1 MAKVITSNKVQSEV
15 DKAHDYVRTHILFPA
30 GMTGLITMVVGV
42 VGLLVQ
48 LWNGTYSWET
58 FTTSSGLLVVGV
70 LVGLGQTKYH
80 QFLLREFP
88 AFFAS
93 RMKTATQ
100 RSVQKARKAS
110 AESPVVHR
118 GRGLIPLWYVLGMGL
133 FIGLSIMTVL
143 AGFLD
148 PVPAF
153 SLPWAGYFWAKMFFW
168 KGIILP
174 PGKKAKKGKV

>member
-1 MAKVITSNKVQSEV
+1 MAKVITTNKVQSEV
-15 DKAHDYVRTHILFPA
+15 EKAHDYVRTHILFPA
-30 GMTGLITMVVGV
+30 GMTGLIAMVVGV
-42 VGLLVQ
+42 VGLLIQ

-58 FTTSSGLLVVGV
+58 FTASSALLVIGV

-110 AESPVVHR
+110 AESPVEHR
-118 GRGLIPLWYVLGMGL
+118 GRGLVPFCYFAGIIL
-133 FIGLSIMTVL
+133 FLGLSIVTVFV
-143 AGFLD
+143 GYLD

-174 PGKKAKKGKV
+174 PGKKGKKGK

>member
-1 MAKVITSNKVQSEV
+1 MAKVITTRKVQGEV
-15 DKAHDYVRTHILFPA
+15 ERAHDYVRTHILFPA

-42 VGLLVQ
+42 LGLLVQ

-70 LVGLGQTKYH
+70 LVGLAQTKYH
-80 QFLLREFP
+80 QFLLRKFP

-93 RMKTATQ
+93 RMRTATQ
-100 RSVQKARKAS
+100 RSVQKARKAA
-110 AESPVVHR
+110 AEVPVEHR
-118 GRGLIPLWYVLGMGL
+118 GRGLIPLWYVLGIMV
-133 FIGLSIMTVL
+133 FIGLSIVTVF
-143 AGFLD
+143 AGFVD

-153 SLPWAGYFWAKMFFW
+153 ALPWAGYFWAKMFFW

-174 PGKKAKKGKV
+174 PAKKGKKGKA